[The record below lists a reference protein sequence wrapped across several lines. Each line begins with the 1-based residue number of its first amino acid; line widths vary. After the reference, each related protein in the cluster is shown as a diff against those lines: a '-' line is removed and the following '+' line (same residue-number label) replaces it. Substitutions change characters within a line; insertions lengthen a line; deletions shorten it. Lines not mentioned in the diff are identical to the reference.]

1 LPLEPGQGERDSAIT
16 AEVGKKMLHLASS
29 DVQVFQVALYNE
41 RVRALVSQRRRD
53 GRFSNRWA
61 EVQLR
66 DVVARDEE
74 EARLLIAERFPPE
87 DGFVVQEVA
96 RCGSW
101 PPVRCNQ
108 EAPCEVSGDAVLR
121 HAGSFQSDPGGRMSP
136 PSRMDANRAGSSSAR
151 R

>member
-1 LPLEPGQGERDSAIT
+1 
-16 AEVGKKMLHLASS
+16 MLHLASS

-87 DGFVVQEVA
+87 DGFVVQGVA
-96 RCGSW
+96 RCDTCQ
-101 PPVRCNQ
+101 PPPRRRC
-108 EAPCEVSGDAVLR
+108 EASRVAPGEAVLQHEGGR
-121 HAGSFQSDPGGRMSP
+121 YQPDPGACRAA
-136 PSRMDANRAGSSSAR
+136 PSRIDANNAGSSSTR